1 MNTLHGKL
9 SKMCWDVPPV
19 DSTNSSLRNHSSKIS
34 GYFRDWLNTGSDSAQ
49 RFCLYPCSEL
59 CEIIA
64 NHSWILSGLCEKRAM
79 AGMSES
85 ETSRDVGGQGG
96 QHSGYQDDEIA
107 LDQLSIHS
115 SAQ

>member
-9 SKMCWDVPPV
+9 SKKWWAVPPV

-34 GYFRDWLNTGSDSAQ
+34 GYFGDWLNTGSDPAQ
-49 RFCLYPCSEL
+49 HFCLYPCSEL

-64 NHSWILSGLCEKRAM
+64 NHSWILSGLCEKGAM

-85 ETSRDVGGQGG
+85 ETSSDVGGQGG